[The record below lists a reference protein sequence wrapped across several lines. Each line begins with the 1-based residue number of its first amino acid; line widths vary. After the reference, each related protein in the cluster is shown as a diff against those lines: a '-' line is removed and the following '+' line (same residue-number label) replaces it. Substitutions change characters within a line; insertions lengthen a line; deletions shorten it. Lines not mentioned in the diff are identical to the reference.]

1 MFCVFRK
8 AEAINDALYR
18 WWETIT
24 VKLWARHLNNE
35 LNCESSLQEGAADS
49 DNDGLSVCH

>member
-8 AEAINDALYR
+8 AEAVNDALYH

-35 LNCESSLQEGAADS
+35 LNCESLMQEGAADS
-49 DNDGLSVCH
+49 DKDGL